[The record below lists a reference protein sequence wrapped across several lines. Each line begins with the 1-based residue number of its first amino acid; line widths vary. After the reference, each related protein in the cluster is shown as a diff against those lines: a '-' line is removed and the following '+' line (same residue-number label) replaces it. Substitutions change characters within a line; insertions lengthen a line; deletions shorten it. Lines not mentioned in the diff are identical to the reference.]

1 MGDDLIAPFTLTRK
15 GDTYTERK
23 SKLNQMLQNLESKKG
38 KDAIETLGTFE
49 ANRILVLD
57 GELKDVVSATMLSSA
72 EREQA
77 RENNNVSPTSQN
89 IFREQTTPGYFDER
103 QGKELREAGEDIE
116 ADRLVRVRQK
126 QTDKDGNITFVE
138 QDITLAEALI
148 SDVALGAEF
157 FRHRDAVAG
166 GFSRVQQNDIG
177 LNYEK
182 QYMQLLV
189 ESGNIWLNKEGTLY
203 YDRPAAARDLS
214 LAQDLSDEDLSKGF
228 NEVDAI
234 NAQITNR
241 MEKEALSADDFL
253 NNSIAYK
260 INSLKD
266 SPFDDES
273 RQTKIAEL
281 ENLNEMKDRQ
291 KEFLINLINPN
302 QELRGKMVKY
312 AKNYFTAGEL
322 SDRDRTALYIN
333 YINKY
338 NDGEDDL
345 LLKNIYKIK

>member
-1 MGDDLIAPFTLTRK
+1 M
-15 GDTYTERK
+15 
-23 SKLNQMLQNLESKKG
+23 
-38 KDAIETLGTFE
+38 
-49 ANRILVLD
+49 
-57 GELKDVVSATMLSSA
+57 
-72 EREQA
+72 
-77 RENNNVSPTSQN
+77 
-89 IFREQTTPGYFDER
+89 
-103 QGKELREAGEDIE
+103 
-116 ADRLVRVRQK
+116 
-126 QTDKDGNITFVE
+126 
-138 QDITLAEALI
+138 
-148 SDVALGAEF
+148 
-157 FRHRDAVAG
+157 
-166 GFSRVQQNDIG
+166 
-177 LNYEK
+177 
-182 QYMQLLV
+182 
-189 ESGNIWLNKEGTLY
+189 
-203 YDRPAAARDLS
+203 
-214 LAQDLSDEDLSKGF
+214 SKGF

-273 RQTKIAEL
+273 RQTNIAEL